1 MLNEETKKIGDRVRL
16 TEYFKEI
23 NRSNINAC
31 DHIREFENSEG
42 IVSGYSDEGY
52 TDYLDVKWE
61 PYGLRYGY
69 HWTHL
74 ELVQNNI

>member
-1 MLNEETKKIGDRVRL
+1 MINEEIKNIGDRVRL

-23 NRSNINAC
+23 NKNNPNC
-31 DHIREFENSEG
+31 NDHILEFENSEG
-42 IVSGYSDEGY
+42 IVSGYSDDGY

-69 HWTHL
+69 HYTHL
-74 ELVQNNI
+74 EKINT